1 MQNIYILIGGFN
13 PLKNMKVLRKSD
25 WIIIPT
31 IGENKK
37 KHGSKP
43 PTSFSIFPP
52 PGPPWSARGFRS
64 TGVAQR
70 GPLGRSLGC
79 TCGWNF
85 SRFDWKKWR
94 ISWDEN
100 KNLMV
105 INGDYWEFYGDEWCF
120 SVKMRILSGDIM
132 GIGMKN
138 GYLKSRNIY

>member
-1 MQNIYILIGGFN
+1 MQNIYTNWWFQPPEKYESIT
-13 PLKNMKVLRKSD
+13 KVRLDHHPNYWGKQ
-25 WIIIPT
+25 
-31 IGENKK
+31 KK
-37 KHGSKP
+37 TWFQTTNQFFHLPS
-43 PTSFSIFPP
+43 

-105 INGDYWEFYGDEWCF
+105 INGGYWEFYGDEWCF